1 MSSEL
6 VDALRSGS
14 KIVVVHSNA
23 DPDALGSAFAIASC
37 FPPADIHAPEGLDRS
52 GKALQQALGIE
63 LVEDC
68 DLSRY
73 DRVVLVDTSSPEQV
87 LPVGEIPPG
96 SVVIDHHLPNGRWEG
111 MMFHCDEG
119 KASCAE
125 VVADIL
131 DEAGMTLPRDAAL
144 AMMVGML
151 TDSGHFQHGNPALMR
166 RFASMMEGHSIAV
179 DEVMAGTRAET
190 GISERVAVLKGLQRS
205 RFDRVGEHVVAVAY
219 GSTYEASICRALLNS
234 GADVAFVGSQRDE
247 RFRVSARC
255 SQKMVRKGLHLGRS
269 LDELGGETLSE
280 GGGHGG
286 AAGMTGEGDVEAV
299 LHMCM
304 SKAMDLFREMR
315 DSAPQGL

>member
-6 VDALRSGS
+6 LEALRQGR
-14 KIVVVHSNA
+14 KLVVVHSNA
-23 DPDALGSAFAIASC
+23 DPDALGSAYAIASC

-63 LVEDC
+63 LVEGFDPS
-68 DLSRY
+68 DY
-73 DRVVLVDTSSPEQV
+73 DRMVLVDTSSPEQV
-87 LPVGEIPPG
+87 LPLGEIPRG

-111 MMFHCDEG
+111 MLFHCDDS

-131 DEAGMTLPRDAAL
+131 DEAGVTPPRDVAL

-166 RFASMMEGHSIAV
+166 RFASMMEVHGIAV
-179 DEVMAGTRAET
+179 DEVMAVTRAET

-219 GSTYEASICRALLNS
+219 GSTYEASICRALLSS
-234 GADVAFVGSQRDE
+234 GADVAFVGSQREE

-255 SQKMVRKGLHLGRS
+255 SQRMVRNGLHLGRF

-286 AAGMTGEGDVEAV
+286 AAGITGEGDAEAV

-304 SKAMDLFREMR
+304 SRAMEIFRGMR
-315 DSAPQGL
+315 DSASQGI